1 MTCWATASYEDGGS
15 TPPED
20 SNGCPSQIIRA
31 FPEAPN
37 QFSVTVY
44 ASDGVNPPSTWVFNV
59 ELYNE
64 IPDAVMS
71 ISRSGQSSSDTL
83 IIDGSQTIDPEG
95 DYVKFKF
102 LSDLDGTIHSG
113 TSTDGNIEWVGTLS
127 KGLHTITMQASDD
140 RPGHAGQWT
149 TTSQQVQVNNSNPV
163 SVISSPIDGSLTDSG
178 TIITLGS
185 TGSGDWDIACSDLP
199 ENGSG
204 LICNPNTLT
213 STDLVSVL
221 WESDIVETPLGSDWT
236 VETRLPEGVHQITL
250 TVDDGSGNP
259 DISEIML
266 RVDESAPVLILDSP
280 VPDVVVYSNLPVLFD
295 FRRSFD
301 ADGDDFTVT
310 ITSDLMMNPILEDVT
325 NDFWYN
331 DYLPH
336 GVHTL
341 TIQLT
346 DENGMARSHT
356 QKITVLETDPVA
368 LISGLSEG
376 QYIVPGSVLELN
388 GSGSFDYDNDITL
401 YRWSLSDGTVLS
413 DREKASIQ
421 LPPGPVRIDLL
432 VQDSRG
438 AQSLSSVNL
447 TIGASSPILRDMSVS
462 PKELEMG
469 AVNSIRITVVME
481 DVDGTTSSV
490 GGEMVAGGL
499 SKAFQ
504 MRDDGQLGDLVADD
518 GIWTFETNWEITSG
532 SSASIGVWA
541 VDGDTVSPTLMS
553 IIPIV
558 EEERLDIVGWIVGSG
573 LPVVIVIVSILI
585 AAGMVLVANRRRE
598 IERDLEMIES
608 WSTFDSRDLDDEV

>member
-1 MTCWATASYEDGGS
+1 MCDDQGHCSTESRQIELTNLPPVLTVGTSPSISSWGTLYLGQTANVTIYLSETYDPEEDAMTCWATASYEDGGS

-20 SNGCPSQIIRA
+20 SNECPSQIIRS

-44 ASDGVNPPSTWVFNV
+44 ASDGINPPSTWVFNV

-71 ISRSGQSSSDTL
+71 ISRSGQSSSDTV
-83 IIDGSQTIDPEG
+83 IITGSQTIDPEG
-95 DYVKFKF
+95 DHVKFKF

-113 TSTDGNIEWVGTLS
+113 ISTDGIIEWVGTLS

-185 TGSGDWDIACSDLP
+185 TGSGDWDMACSDLP
-199 ENGSG
+199 DNGSG
-204 LICNPNTLT
+204 LICNPNTPT

-221 WESDIVETPLGSDWT
+221 WESDIVGTPLGSDWT

-310 ITSDLMMNPILEDVT
+310 VTSDLMMNPILE
-325 NDFWYN
+325 
-331 DYLPH
+331 L
-336 GVHTL
+336 
-341 TIQLT
+341 
-346 DENGMARSHT
+346 S
-356 QKITVLETDPVA
+356 
-368 LISGLSEG
+368 LIH
-376 QYIVPGSVLELN
+376 I
-388 GSGSFDYDNDITL
+388 
-401 YRWSLSDGTVLS
+401 
-413 DREKASIQ
+413 
-421 LPPGPVRIDLL
+421 
-432 VQDSRG
+432 
-438 AQSLSSVNL
+438 
-447 TIGASSPILRDMSVS
+447 
-462 PKELEMG
+462 
-469 AVNSIRITVVME
+469 
-481 DVDGTTSSV
+481 
-490 GGEMVAGGL
+490 
-499 SKAFQ
+499 
-504 MRDDGQLGDLVADD
+504 
-518 GIWTFETNWEITSG
+518 
-532 SSASIGVWA
+532 
-541 VDGDTVSPTLMS
+541 
-553 IIPIV
+553 
-558 EEERLDIVGWIVGSG
+558 
-573 LPVVIVIVSILI
+573 
-585 AAGMVLVANRRRE
+585 
-598 IERDLEMIES
+598 
-608 WSTFDSRDLDDEV
+608 